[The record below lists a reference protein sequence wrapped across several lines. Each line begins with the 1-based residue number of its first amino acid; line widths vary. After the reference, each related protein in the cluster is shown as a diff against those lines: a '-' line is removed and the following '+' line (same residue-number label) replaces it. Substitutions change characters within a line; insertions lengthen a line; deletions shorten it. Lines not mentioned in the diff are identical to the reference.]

1 VKQQIDENKQA
12 RHSTLKKTIELEGS
26 LKEAAFTRIKRK
38 KVIGAMETILEIIED
53 HAEIQ

>member
-1 VKQQIDENKQA
+1 VKQKIDENKQA

-26 LKEAAFTRIKRK
+26 LEEAAFTRIKRK

-53 HAEIQ
+53 HGEMQ